1 MLLDEIIEIL
11 SNENGTLN
19 SALLKT
25 KVLLHSLG
33 KKELVVWV
41 TNELKG
47 YPDENVPDYRI
58 VGAEVHGHVT
68 SVAWQMTDYVLP
80 IMHLTKQQQDSLTTF
95 PCTMSISSIEESIK
109 NYRSKGSKGKL
120 IRSLP
125 PEYGSLFQ
133 KVLSRGTNIV
143 SAWCEINM
151 MNVERILPEVRSRLL
166 DFALELRDVVG
177 ANVSEKELTDKAA
190 AIDTE
195 KLFTTAVY
203 GTGNTII
210 IGSHSIQAITN
221 RKDDIEGLIQ
231 TIGKLGFRQN
241 DLNELRQAVLDD
253 KSKGKIPDVT
263 EGETGKWFSKAIKG
277 AGKEVVRASVD
288 VVSSVIVKAIK
299 AYTTGGA

>member
-1 MLLDEIIEIL
+1 MLLDEIIETL
-11 SNENGTLN
+11 SDENGTLN

-33 KKELVVWV
+33 KKELVAWV

-58 VGAEVHGHVT
+58 IGAEVHGHVT
-68 SVAWQMTDYVLP
+68 SVAWQVTDYVLP

-109 NYRSKGSKGKL
+109 NYRSKGSSSRL

-125 PEYGSLFQ
+125 PEYGPLFQ
-133 KVLSRGTNIV
+133 KVLSRGTNIM

-177 ANVSEKELTDKAA
+177 IDVSEKELVDKAA
-190 AIDTE
+190 MVDTE

-221 RKDDIEGLIQ
+221 QKDDIEGLIQ
-231 TIGKLGFRQN
+231 TIGKLGFQQIE
-241 DLNELRQAVLDD
+241 LNELRQAVLED
-253 KSKGKIPDVT
+253 KSEGKVPDIT
-263 EGETGKWFSKAIKG
+263 EGKTAKWFSKAIKG
-277 AGKEVVRASVD
+277 AGKEAVKAGVD